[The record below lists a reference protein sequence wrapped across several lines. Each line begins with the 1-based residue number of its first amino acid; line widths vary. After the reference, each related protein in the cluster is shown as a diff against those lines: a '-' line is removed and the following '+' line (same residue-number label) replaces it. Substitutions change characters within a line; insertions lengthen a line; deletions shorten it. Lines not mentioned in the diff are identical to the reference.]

1 MRSLL
6 LSSVFLVAA
15 CSQAAQDRPHPM
27 TPVSALTDCAR
38 ERGATL
44 ISAHRGGVARG
55 IAENSLPGLHWSARQ
70 GAAFAEIDLR
80 NTSDGHIVLLHD
92 ETLDRTTNGTGTLSR
107 MTLDEIRQYRLRDSR
122 GRLTSAT
129 IPTLDEAFEAAAE
142 AGIFLQLDL
151 KTVSPRDAARAAVAS
166 GMTDRVIII
175 VRNEGQAA
183 SILAIDPNIAI
194 SLPIQSEIDLL
205 NTDIALNTV
214 VSWLGSGPP
223 EARIEAALTGMQV
236 ESSVHD
242 FSAEARGTMD
252 YAFYNAMHVEVL
264 AADNVVAAA
273 RVLGRAGDH
282 CPADPL
288 DTTD

>member
-1 MRSLL
+1 MRNLLL
-6 LSSVFLVAA
+6 LSTFLVAA
-15 CSQAAQDRPHPM
+15 CSQATQDGPHPM

-38 ERGATL
+38 EQGATL

-70 GAAFAEIDLR
+70 GAAFAEVDLR
-80 NTSDGHIVLLHD
+80 QTSDGHIVLLHD
-92 ETLDRTTNGTGTLSR
+92 ETLDRTSNGTGTLSR
-107 MTLDEIRQYRLRDSR
+107 LTLAEILDFRLRDSR

-129 IPTLDEAFEAAAE
+129 IPTLDEAFDAAAE

-151 KTVSPRDAARAAVAS
+151 KTISPREAARAVVAS

-175 VRNEGQAA
+175 VRNEDQAA
-183 SILAIDPNIAI
+183 SILDIDPGIAI

-205 NTDIALNTV
+205 NTDINLTTI
-214 VSWLGSGPP
+214 VSWLGAGPP

-273 RVLGRAGDH
+273 RILGRAGDH
-282 CPADPL
+282 CPAELSD
-288 DTTD
+288 